1 MVDFNASAPKRMVAI
16 YIRVSTPEQKQD
28 GYSPEHQRKRLLSY
42 VNDNKALNLQTNKN
56 LIFED
61 VGSGNDLNRE
71 GLEKIR
77 ELIKQKKIQGVVVWK
92 IDRLSRNL
100 KHLLVLFE
108 EFQKNEVSFIS
119 IQENIDFTGPIGR
132 LIFQMFGAI
141 AQFERELIRGRTYSG
156 KLTSAEQGNYIGGVV
171 PYGYKK
177 VPNIGG
183 KGSKLEII
191 PEEKEWVEKI
201 FDWYVYKQWG
211 DLKISLELNRLKV
224 PQGQSVRKKSVN
236 ARWTEKKI
244 RTMFHNT
251 IYYGKHFAIKK
262 DENGKDL
269 RENEQTVVFVPS
281 CVSELLFLQAQK
293 SRDSRVGGSSNIT
306 YLLSGKIV
314 DVSSELPRPKSLIGV
329 KRTKGGISYRR
340 KGFTDNATD
349 VFYPNLEI
357 PGVQLEEFVWN
368 RILSAFENPMAF
380 VQKYIQLS
388 ESEDTVTKDISVKLQ
403 TLRKRAVEITEI
415 ENPNLDTALIKGV
428 LDEERYKTNSK
439 KLDKELNNVHLRIQ
453 KLEEDLQ
460 GLVWV
465 RNEVKNIKQLSSDI
479 STRVKNLSQEQKRLL
494 CDLFVEKVEITKT
507 ENAGEKRNVTAQIYF
522 RFNLSQLKSAS
533 EGVSTAQSLSEA
545 GNSTCQ
551 NEDNSLG
558 GEGGRSGYVSIKVSA
573 KLERKR
579 DMRVSNGNRYWH
591 IETTWIEVEP

>member
-1 MVDFNASAPKRMVAI
+1 MVDFGESVPKRMVAI

-28 GYSPEHQRKRLLSY
+28 GYSPEHQKKRLLSY
-42 VNDNKALNLQTNKN
+42 VNDNKALNLQTKEN

-61 VGSGNDLNRE
+61 VGSGNDLNRR

-77 ELIKQKKIQGVVVWK
+77 ELVKKKKIKGVIVWK

-100 KHLLVLFE
+100 KHLLILFE
-108 EFQKNEVSFIS
+108 EFQKSEVSFIS

-177 VPNIGG
+177 VPNVGG

-191 PEEKEWVEKI
+191 PEEKVWVEKI
-201 FDWYVYKQWG
+201 FDWYTYKQWG
-211 DLKISLELNRLKV
+211 DLKIALELSRLKV
-224 PQGQSVRKKSVN
+224 PQGKSVRRKSIN
-236 ARWTEKKI
+236 AKWTEKKV
-244 RTMFHNT
+244 RTMLHNT
-251 IYYGKHFAIKK
+251 IYHGKHIAIKK
-262 DENGKDL
+262 DENGKEL
-269 RENEQTVVFVPS
+269 REDEQTVVFVPA
-281 CVSELLFLQAQK
+281 CVSELLYLQATK
-293 SRDSRVGGSSNIT
+293 ARASRVGGSSSVT

-314 DVSSELPRPKSLIGV
+314 DISPSLPRPKSLVGV

-349 VFYPNLEI
+349 IFYPNLEI
-357 PGVQLEEFVWN
+357 PGAQLEGFVWDK
-368 RILSAFENPMAF
+368 ILLAFKNPMSF
-380 VQKYIQLS
+380 VQKYIQLN
-388 ESEDTVTKDISVKLQ
+388 ENEDTATKDISTKLKA
-403 TLRKRAVEITEI
+403 LRKREVEITEI
-415 ENPNLDTALIKGV
+415 ENPNLDSALIKGV
-428 LDEERYKTNSK
+428 FDEDRYKATSQ
-439 KLDKELNNVHLRIQ
+439 KLDKELNDVHLQIQ

-465 RNEVKNIKQLSSDI
+465 RNEIENIEQLSSDI
-479 STRVKNLSQEQKRLL
+479 STRVKNLNQEQKRLL

-507 ENAGEKRNVTAQIYF
+507 ENIEEKRDITAQIYF

-533 EGVSTAQSLSEA
+533 EGVSTAQSLSEIGKSA
-545 GNSTCQ
+545 CQ
-551 NEDNSLG
+551 NEDKSLCG
-558 GEGGRSGYVSIKVSA
+558 GGRAEWLHSYKGY
-573 KLERKR
+573 
-579 DMRVSNGNRYWH
+579 G
-591 IETTWIEVEP
+591 

>member
-1 MVDFNASAPKRMVAI
+1 MVDFSESVPKRMVAI

-28 GYSPEHQRKRLLSY
+28 GYSPEHQKKRLLSY
-42 VNDNKALNLQTNKN
+42 VNDNKALNLETNKS

-61 VGSGNDLNRE
+61 VGSGNDLNRPA
-71 GLEKIR
+71 LEKIR
-77 ELIKQKKIQGVVVWK
+77 ELVKKKKIKGVIVWK

-177 VPNIGG
+177 VPNVGG

-191 PEEKEWVEKI
+191 PEEKVWVEKI
-201 FDWYVYKQWG
+201 FDWCTYKQWG
-211 DLKISLELNRLKV
+211 DLKISIELNRLKV
-224 PQGQSVRKKSVN
+224 PQGKSVRKKSVN
-236 ARWTEKKI
+236 AKWTEKKI
-244 RTMFHNT
+244 RTMLHNT
-251 IYYGKHFAIKK
+251 IYHGKHIAIKK
-262 DENGKDL
+262 DENGKEL
-269 RENEQTVVFVPS
+269 REDEQTVVFVPA
-281 CVSELLFLQAQK
+281 CVSELLYLQATK
-293 SRDSRVGGSSNIT
+293 ARASRVGGSSSVT
-306 YLLSGKIV
+306 YLLSGKII
-314 DVSSELPRPKSLIGV
+314 DVSPDLPRPKSLVGV

-349 VFYPNLEI
+349 IFYPNLEI
-357 PGVQLEEFVWN
+357 PGAQLEDFVWD
-368 RILSAFENPMAF
+368 RILLAFKNPMTF
-380 VQKYIQLS
+380 VQKYIQLN
-388 ESEDTVTKDISVKLQ
+388 ESEDTTTKDISTKLK
-403 TLRKRAVEITEI
+403 TLRKREVEITEI
-415 ENPNLDTALIKGV
+415 ENPNLDSALIKGV
-428 LDEERYKTNSK
+428 FDEDRYKATSQ
-439 KLDKELNNVHLRIQ
+439 KLDAELNDVHLQIQ

-465 RNEVKNIKQLSSDI
+465 RNEVNNIKQLSSDI
-479 STRVKNLSQEQKRLL
+479 STRVKNLNQEQKRLL

-507 ENAGEKRNVTAQIYF
+507 ENAGEKRNITAQIYF

-533 EGVSTAQSLSEA
+533 EGVSTAQSLSEI

-551 NEDNSLG
+551 NEDNSLC
-558 GEGGRSGYVSIKVSA
+558 GEGGRSGYVSIKVMA
-573 KLERKR
+573 KLKRKR
-579 DMRVSNGNRYWH
+579 EMRYSNGNRYLH